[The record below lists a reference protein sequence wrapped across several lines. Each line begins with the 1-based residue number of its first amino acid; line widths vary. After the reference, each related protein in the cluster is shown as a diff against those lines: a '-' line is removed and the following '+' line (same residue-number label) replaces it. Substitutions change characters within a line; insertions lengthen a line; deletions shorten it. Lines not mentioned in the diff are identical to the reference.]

1 MPRPKKVIDPQTEF
15 ITEAQAKAMAKQVEE
30 KADAQ
35 ITKLRLDYNRQVQE
49 LQQAFVNSQHD
60 IQESRTAEIDNIFA
74 RVKKA
79 EPV

>member
-35 ITKLRLDYNRQVQE
+35 ITKLRLDYNKQVRD
-49 LQQAFVNSQHD
+49 LQQAFLNSQHD
-60 IQESRTAEIDNIFA
+60 IQEGRTAEIDNIFA

>member
-15 ITEAQAKAMAKQVEE
+15 ITESQAKTMAKQVEE
-30 KADAQ
+30 KAEAH

-49 LQQAFVNSQHD
+49 LQQAFLNSQHD
-60 IQESRTAEIDNIFA
+60 IQEERTATIDNILA

-79 EPV
+79 KE

>member
-15 ITEAQAKAMAKQVEE
+15 ITEAQAKAMAQQVEE
-30 KADAQ
+30 KAQAQ
-35 ITKLRLDYNRQVQE
+35 ITKLRLDYHRQVQE

-60 IQESRTAEIDNIFA
+60 IQEGRTADIDNIFA

>member
-35 ITKLRLDYNRQVQE
+35 ITKLRLDYNKQVRD
-49 LQQAFVNSQHD
+49 LQQAFLNSQHD
-60 IQESRTAEIDNIFA
+60 IQEGRTAEVDKILA
-74 RVKKA
+74 RVKKDVP
-79 EPV
+79 E

>member
-15 ITEAQAKAMAKQVEE
+15 ITESQAKAMAQQVEE
-30 KADAQ
+30 KAQAQ

-60 IQESRTAEIDNIFA
+60 IQEGRTAEIDNIFA

>member
-15 ITEAQAKAMAKQVEE
+15 ITESQAKAMAQQVEE
-30 KADAQ
+30 KAQAQ

-60 IQESRTAEIDNIFA
+60 IQEGRTAEVDKILA
-74 RVKKA
+74 RVKKDVP
-79 EPV
+79 E

>member
-35 ITKLRLDYNRQVQE
+35 ITKLRLDYNKQVRD

-60 IQESRTAEIDNIFA
+60 IQEGRTAEVDKILA
-74 RVKKA
+74 RVKKDVP
-79 EPV
+79 E

>member
-15 ITEAQAKAMAKQVEE
+15 ITEAQAKAMAQQVEE
-30 KADAQ
+30 KAQAQ

-60 IQESRTAEIDNIFA
+60 IQEGRTAEIDNIFA